1 MHVHCTK
8 FMEIFSLCTNFE
20 FFQNSPWNLKIS
32 LIFKLSPLCMSVEK
46 WNRSWAIKL
55 LLRFILEHCAFSS
68 PPNPNSQGLP
78 VSIFNGPNIRLNTNS
93 ILGQVVAKNLP
104 ATIFRSRSDDH
115 FLWGNVNKRH
125 TTRDRQCRCYKQK
138 LVQQWTFDPHSLV
151 PLKWHQASWIQKALW
166 CKESKQFENYNQT
179 SNYILQ
185 SHRVPTPSLE
195 KFQRRS

>member
-1 MHVHCTK
+1 MVHDGGAVTTILANDTK
-8 FMEIFSLCTNFE
+8 CMLANLVREQFKYRVIAKESLSDPRQTFVTIFPYLQSWIIFE
-20 FFQNSPWNLKIS
+20 LHSFFLAPQTPTLKVFLYS
-32 LIFKLSPLCMSVEK
+32 
-46 WNRSWAIKL
+46 
-55 LLRFILEHCAFSS
+55 
-68 PPNPNSQGLP
+68 
-78 VSIFNGPNIRLNTNS
+78 VSIFNGPNIMLNTNS
-93 ILGQVVAKNLP
+93 IFGQAVAKNLP

-179 SNYILQ
+179 
-185 SHRVPTPSLE
+185 V
-195 KFQRRS
+195 

>member
-1 MHVHCTK
+1 MMK
-8 FMEIFSLCTNFE
+8 FTVMFIFLCIVSFKNWKMNT
-20 FFQNSPWNLKIS
+20 IS
-32 LIFKLSPLCMSVEK
+32 SKS
-46 WNRSWAIKL
+46 IKL
-55 LLRFILEHCAFSS
+55 RKLRILSFDRTRGEKKQIF
-68 PPNPNSQGLP
+68 PTQNPSSQGLP
-78 VSIFNGPNIRLNTNS
+78 VSIFTSPNIRLNTNS
-93 ILGQVVAKNLP
+93 ILGQAVAKNLP

-179 SNYILQ
+179 TYILC
-185 SHRVPTPSLE
+185 HRVPSPHS
-195 KFQRRS
+195 